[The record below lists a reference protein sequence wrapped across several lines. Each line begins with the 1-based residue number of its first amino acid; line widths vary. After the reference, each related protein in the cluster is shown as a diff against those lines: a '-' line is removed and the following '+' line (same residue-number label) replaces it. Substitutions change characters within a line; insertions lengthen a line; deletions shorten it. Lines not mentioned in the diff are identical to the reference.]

1 MIHGVLG
8 KTMNIAAGVLK
19 SYEKMI
25 FIINEQN
32 PQKRLIHKAVE
43 VLREGGVII
52 YPTDTVYA
60 YGCDINDKRAIE
72 KIYWIKKI
80 GRNKPLSFIF
90 SDISEISDYVRNISD
105 RSFKIMKRAFPGPY
119 TLIFKATKLVPK
131 VAITNQKTIGVRI
144 PDDNIAM
151 ALVRTLGRPIMSASV
166 NTANG
171 EYIVEPKDLEKIYRN
186 EVDLVI
192 DAGPKISEPSTII
205 DLTEGVP
212 VIIRE
217 GKGEIFF

>member
-1 MIHGVLG
+1 MNVATGVLR
-8 KTMNIAAGVLK
+8 
-19 SYEKMI
+19 SYDSMI
-25 FIINEQN
+25 FIINEHN
-32 PQKRLIHKAVE
+32 PQKRLIDKAVE
-43 VLREGGVII
+43 VLREGGVIV

-72 KIYWIKKI
+72 KIYWIKRI

-105 RSFKIMKRAFPGPY
+105 RAFKIMKRAFPGPY

-144 PDDNIAM
+144 PDNNIAM

-166 NTANG
+166 NTAKG

-192 DAGPKISEPSTII
+192 DAGPKISEPSTVI
-205 DLTEGVP
+205 DLTEGIP
-212 VIIRE
+212 VVIRQ

>member
-1 MIHGVLG
+1 MI
-8 KTMNIAAGVLK
+8 
-19 SYEKMI
+19 SCMI
-25 FIINEQN
+25 FVINETN
-32 PQKRLIHKAVE
+32 PQNRLIEKTVE

-72 KIYWIKKI
+72 KIYWIKRI

-90 SDISEISDYVRNISD
+90 SDISEISEYTRNISQQA
-105 RSFKIMKRAFPGPY
+105 FKIMKKAFPGPY
-119 TLIFKATKLVPK
+119 TLIFKATKLVPR
-131 VAITNQKTIGVRI
+131 VASTNQKTIGVRI
-144 PDDNIAM
+144 PDNNIALE
-151 ALVRTLGRPIMSASV
+151 LVRKLGRPIMSASV
-166 NTANG
+166 NTATG
-171 EYIVEPKDLEKIYRN
+171 DYIVEPRDLEKIYRN

-192 DAGPKISEPSTII
+192 DAGPRVSQPSTVL

-212 VIIRE
+212 VVIRR

>member
-1 MIHGVLG
+1 MNSTGVLLRTG
-8 KTMNIAAGVLK
+8 N
-19 SYEKMI
+19 MI
-25 FIINEQN
+25 FVINEQN
-32 PQKRLIHKAVE
+32 PQKRLIDKAVD
-43 VLREGGVII
+43 VLKQGGVIV

-72 KIYWIKKI
+72 KIYWVKHI
-80 GRNKPLSFIF
+80 GRKKPLSFIF

-105 RSFKIMKRAFPGPY
+105 KAYKIMKKAFPGPY
-119 TLIFKATKLVPK
+119 TLIFNATKLVPK

-144 PDDNIAM
+144 PDNNIALD
-151 ALVRTLGRPIMSASV
+151 LVRTLGRPIMSASV
-166 NTANG
+166 NTTTG

-205 DLTEGVP
+205 DLTEGDP

-217 GKGEIFF
+217 GKGEIFFSVDIF

>member
-1 MIHGVLG
+1 MNVATGVLE
-8 KTMNIAAGVLK
+8 NCV
-19 SYEKMI
+19 SMI
-25 FIINEQN
+25 FVINEQN
-32 PQKRLIHKAVE
+32 PQKRLIDKAVE
-43 VLREGGVII
+43 VLREGGVIV

-105 RSFKIMKRAFPGPY
+105 RAFKIMKRAFPGPY

-144 PDDNIAM
+144 PDDKIAM
-151 ALVRTLGRPIMSASV
+151 ALVRALGRPIMSASV

-171 EYIVEPKDLEKIYRN
+171 EYIVEPKDLEKIFRN

-205 DLTEGVP
+205 DLTEGSP
-212 VIIRE
+212 VVIRE

>member
-1 MIHGVLG
+1 
-8 KTMNIAAGVLK
+8 
-19 SYEKMI
+19 MI

-32 PQKRLIHKAVE
+32 PQKRLIDKTVE
-43 VLREGGVII
+43 VLRQGGVIV

-72 KIYWIKKI
+72 KIYWIKRI

-105 RSFKIMKRAFPGPY
+105 KAFKIMKRAFPGPY

-144 PDDNIAM
+144 PDNNIAM
-151 ALVRTLGRPIMSASV
+151 ELVRTLGRPIMSASV
-166 NTANG
+166 NTASG

-192 DAGPKISEPSTII
+192 DTGPKISEPSTVI

-212 VIIRE
+212 VVIRE